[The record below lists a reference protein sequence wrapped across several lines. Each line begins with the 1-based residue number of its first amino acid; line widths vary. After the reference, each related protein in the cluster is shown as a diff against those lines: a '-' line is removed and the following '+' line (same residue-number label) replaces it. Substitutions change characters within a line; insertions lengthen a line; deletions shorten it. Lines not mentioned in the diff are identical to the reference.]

1 MEVCPLP
8 FWRAV
13 ILTIAQSILDFS
25 REFDV
30 SVMDNVVIA
39 FYSGVGQ
46 EVRMRIDTRNMRIPD
61 LVCGACSNKWPN
73 KS

>member
-1 MEVCPLP
+1 MEVRPL
-8 FWRAV
+8 FSLCAL

-46 EVRMRIDTRNMRIPD
+46 EVR
-61 LVCGACSNKWPN
+61 V
-73 KS
+73 